1 MLLNAYFQSGNFSE
15 SNVQQHTNSLTVTD
29 WWSKKKKQLL
39 LSHAKHLV
47 YCGEIKESHTN
58 IVFGSGLDYNSSHS
72 LTLVAYVPQA
82 IWVC

>member
-15 SNVQQHTNSLTVTD
+15 SNVQQHTT
-29 WWSKKKKQLL
+29 SKTPIMVKKQKQT
-39 LSHAKHLV
+39 AFTVKHLV

-72 LTLVAYVPQA
+72 LTLAAYVPQA